1 MSLTHV
7 TEWGLGRLVLGR
19 SSPKTMREWKLRPD
33 TRACDG
39 VRVKPRSYGDR
50 TVILSATA
58 ERRVPTCPRC
68 AVLRDEALEG
78 RLPRTEELIAQLDR
92 LLSPPE
98 SASGASAHRP
108 QGETP

>member
-1 MSLTHV
+1 MSARETHV

-39 VRVKPRSYGDR
+39 VKVKSRSYEDR

-78 RLPRTEELIAQLDR
+78 RLPA
-92 LLSPPE
+92 
-98 SASGASAHRP
+98 RP
-108 QGETP
+108 VLTTAP